1 MIKWFNKN
9 ILNYINFK
17 NLSFRLIPILNVGW
31 PSQFIKLL
39 QNPAMAILEMRLD
52 CLRKMIKYAILILSE
67 KLLPALSISL
77 PTANSPA
84 WPLHN
89 SNSVDIDSWLVRLK
103 TKGSNIRLEYWI
115 KYILKGE

>member
-1 MIKWFNKN
+1 MLAESIYKITSKSCNCSIKDYK
-9 ILNYINFK
+9 IRQSAKETI
-17 NLSFRLIPILNVGW
+17 
-31 PSQFIKLL
+31 
-39 QNPAMAILEMRLD
+39 EH
-52 CLRKMIKYAILILSE
+52 AILILSK

-103 TKGSNIRLEYWI
+103 MKGRNIRLGSWI
-115 KYILKGE
+115 NIY